1 MNLLLIAF
9 RQETS
14 QRHNAYV
21 VITLH
26 TTMHSYISSHA
37 QLKVALVRENLINS
51 AYENKINQQSYEAK
65 QLTKLA

>member
-1 MNLLLIAF
+1 MALFDLAPT
-9 RQETS
+9 QEIS

-26 TTMHSYISSHA
+26 TTMHSYISGHA
-37 QLKVALVRENLINS
+37 QLKVALVLENLISS
-51 AYENKINQQSYEAK
+51 AYENKINQESYEAK